1 MGLLEPIAENSPCGE
16 NLDYKPELTRLEALL
31 QFGDSTSPDARPDP
45 RDPTKKVSAAWQDI
59 KAQALGGLE
68 KSKDIR
74 LLAYLGCASLRTD
87 GLPAFADTLS
97 VASQWLKAYWNDT
110 YPRLDGKDS
119 TMRKTAL
126 ENFADQ
132 AAVIDG
138 LRRVPLVRSRVHG
151 VFSFRDLEIV
161 NGQLSPAASEP
172 KPDQARIKAAFAEMP
187 SEAYE
192 AVSDGVSTAVDA
204 LKNIATSMETGVG
217 VEGRP
222 DFDPLL
228 ALLGRMGRAVAK
240 ERGVSSAADAA
251 SDTPASESA
260 AVAVGAIR
268 TRQDAIRALDAVAA
282 FFRVNEPSSPIPLL
296 TDRAKRLVSKDFL
309 EVLADVAPD
318 AVSQARAAGGLKDQ

>member
-1 MGLLEPIAENSPCGE
+1 
-16 NLDYKPELTRLEALL
+16 LL

-45 RDPTKKVSAAWQDI
+45 RDPTKKISVPWQDI
-59 KAQALGGLE
+59 KTQALEGLE

-97 VASQWLKAYWNDT
+97 VASQWLKAYWDDT
-110 YPRLDGKDS
+110 YPRLDEKDA

-138 LRRVPLVRSRVHG
+138 LRRVPLVRSRQHG

-161 NGQLSPAASEP
+161 NGQLTPAASEP
-172 KPDQARIKAAFAEMP
+172 KPDEGRIKAAFAEMP
-187 SEAYE
+187 TEAYE
-192 AVSDGVSTAVDA
+192 ALSLGVSTAVDA
-204 LKNIATSMETGVG
+204 LKSITASMESGVG
-217 VEGRP
+217 GEGRP

-228 ALLGRMGRAVAK
+228 TVLGRMGRAVAK
-240 ERGVSSAADAA
+240 ERGVPSAADAA
-251 SDTPASESA
+251 SSTSAAAGESA

-282 FFRVNEPSSPIPLL
+282 FFRANEPSSPIPLL